1 MLMRTYDFTP
11 LYRSAVGFDRLAS
24 LLENASRATSQ
35 DTGYPPYNI
44 ETTGENAYRIE
55 IAVAGFS
62 PDELNIEVK
71 ENLLTVTGRKTANDD
86 TATQKTYLHRGL
98 AERDFE
104 RRFQLADYVV
114 VNDANLVN
122 GLLSISLK
130 RELPEAL
137 KPLRERPPTP
147 GVELD
152 LVVGRQI
159 DLGFVAGEAEGEPL
173 LLLTL
178 ETAPGLGVVHGFG
191 REVVQDPVVRP
202 RQQFDRGDA
211 GLLMQFAAGGRFQ
224 ILARIDAALRELPV
238 MRAGRSVPL
247 AVPDQ
252 ALAVEQHDP
261 DIGPIGVE
269 IGH

>member
-1 MLMRTYDFTP
+1 MRTYDFTP
-11 LYRSAVGFDRLAS
+11 LYRSAVGFDRLAN

-71 ENLLTVTGRKTANDD
+71 ENLLTVTGRKTANDH

-137 KPLRERPPTP
+137 KPR
-147 GVELD
+147 
-152 LVVGRQI
+152 
-159 DLGFVAGEAEGEPL
+159 
-173 LLLTL
+173 
-178 ETAPGLGVVHGFG
+178 
-191 REVVQDPVVRP
+191 
-202 RQQFDRGDA
+202 
-211 GLLMQFAAGGRFQ
+211 
-224 ILARIDAALRELPV
+224 RI
-238 MRAGRSVPL
+238 
-247 AVPDQ
+247 
-252 ALAVEQHDP
+252 
-261 DIGPIGVE
+261 E
-269 IGH
+269 IGAGQPLIEGQAEKKAEAA